1 MYSKNI
7 FDAIQSGHFASSLM
21 LIFLCGQAVVTLNS
35 DIIIKFD
42 MITRLLKE
50 PLLKEHEGGVSY
62 HR

>member
-35 DIIIKFD
+35 DIIKFD

-50 PLLKEHEGGVSY
+50 PLLKEHEGGGSY